1 MSLVKKAQINLLDE
15 RTGGNDSGMN
25 ARNNDWSK
33 YGAKKSGG
41 YDSKKERNRA
51 QELELLERAGEI
63 SGLQKQVK
71 FVVIETQREPDTVGP
86 RGGVKQGKLLEKEAY
101 YVADFVYYRDGK
113 MIVEDCKGFRTK
125 EYILKRKLMLKNYG
139 IRIYET

>member
-1 MSLVKKAQINLLDE
+1 MRGYYKY
-15 RTGGNDSGMN
+15 
-25 ARNNDWSK
+25 RNQR
-33 YGAKKSGG
+33 SGG

-51 QELELLERAGEI
+51 QELDLLERAGEI

-71 FVVIETQREPDTVGP
+71 FVVIETQREPDIVGP

>member
-1 MSLVKKAQINLLDE
+1 M
-15 RTGGNDSGMN
+15 RGYY
-25 ARNNDWSK
+25 K
-33 YGAKKSGG
+33 YGNQRCGG

-125 EYILKRKLMLKNYG
+125 EYILKRKLMLKKYG